1 MKNISVIILAAGE
14 GKRMKS
20 EKSKVLCNVLFKPM
34 INWVL
39 DNCKNI
45 GCKNEDICIIC
56 PTNNEDIIKGTGNK
70 FLYVIQKERLGTA
83 HAIKQAHDFIIN
95 KAKDDILIL
104 LGDVPLISDEVLKN
118 FCQHH
123 VDKENSMTVLSSN
136 VENSFGYGRIIRDA
150 NNNELVC
157 KIVEEIDCS
166 EEEKNINEINSGVM
180 CFKKDDLLLAL
191 DEIKNNNAK
200 GEFYITSSIDVLLRH
215 NKRVGVYNCNNSVE
229 VLGANDRNQ
238 LLKLNAVAQKKVIE
252 KLLNN
257 GIEFVSLDGVVIGP
271 DVKIGCGTLIYPGV
285 MLTGGTIIGKN
296 CVITSGS
303 NINNSIIGDYTIIKS
318 SYIDDSTV
326 GSSVKIGPF
335 SNIRPNCHI
344 NDEVK
349 IGDFVEVKNSTV
361 SKKTSIAHLTYV
373 GDSDIGEKVNFGCG
387 CVTVNYDGKNK
398 HRTII
403 GDNCFIGCNTNLIAP
418 VKVADDVY
426 IAAGSTVTD
435 DVPENSMCIA
445 RARQVIKK
453 DWKLK
458 K

>member
-20 EKSKVLCNVLFKPM
+20 EKSKVLCDVLFKPM
-34 INWVL
+34 INWVV
-39 DNCKNI
+39 DSCKNI
-45 GCKNEDICIIC
+45 CCKDENICIVC
-56 PTNNEDIIKGTGNK
+56 PPNNKDIVDETGRR
-70 FLYVIQKERLGTA
+70 FLYVTQKERRGTA

-95 KAKDDILIL
+95 KAQDNILIL
-104 LGDVPLISDEVLKN
+104 LGDVPLISDEVVRN

-150 NNNELVC
+150 DNNELVR

-191 DEIKNNNAK
+191 GEIKNNNAK
-200 GEFYITSSIDVLLRH
+200 GEFYITSAIDVLLSH
-215 NKRVGVYNCNNSVE
+215 NKKVGVYRCNNSVE

-238 LLKLNAVAQKKVIE
+238 LLKLNAVAQKRVIE

-257 GIEFVSLDGVVIGP
+257 GVEFVSLDGVVIGP
-271 DVKIGCGTLIYPGV
+271 DVKIGGGTLIYPGV
-285 MLTGGTIIGKN
+285 VLTGNTIIGKN
-296 CVITSGS
+296 CVITSSS
-303 NINNSIIGDYTIIKS
+303 NINNSTIGDNTVIKS
-318 SYIDDSTV
+318 SYVDDSTV

-335 SNIRPNCHI
+335 SNIRPNCYI

-349 IGDFVEVKNSTV
+349 IGDFVEVKNSNIN
-361 SKKTSIAHLTYV
+361 KKTSIAHLTYV
-373 GDSDIGEKVNFGCG
+373 GDSYVGEKVNFGCG

-398 HRTII
+398 HRTVI
-403 GDNCFIGCNTNLIAP
+403 GNNCFIGCNTNLIAP

-445 RARQVIKK
+445 RARQIIKK